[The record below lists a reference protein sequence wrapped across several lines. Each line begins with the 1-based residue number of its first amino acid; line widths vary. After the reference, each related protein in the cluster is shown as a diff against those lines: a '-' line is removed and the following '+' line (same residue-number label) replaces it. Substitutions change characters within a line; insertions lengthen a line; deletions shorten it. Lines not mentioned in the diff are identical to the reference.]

1 MISALLDDIQTNL
14 QSLTQGLDELRRDI
28 LSDPNLTISELS
40 WIPYRTTDQTE
51 LPGSVVPTPVAPDDA
66 LEILAAAVTSTLYR
80 DDQHAKS
87 TIRVAGLVGASPS
100 VIESI
105 ATVNRLKKAF
115 KDSVKQVPIRQRR
128 MLNKHLPGLSRLQAY
143 RELVSISRHPDEVHF
158 FWAANKL
165 GVARR
170 TVAVMMDELRAEKDA
185 TPSTDIDLLRAIE
198 MDIEALAGLSPHEVV
213 ARARPIRLHPQC
225 NVWIGGALAG
235 QEDAYLPVF
244 YPVDPAEKSPKVRAL
259 GESSR
264 GERQRA
270 VRSDRKLQDEP
281 LLERLDVYRYR
292 ETFRSFEEVHPCR
305 P

>member
-40 WIPYRTTDQTE
+40 WIPYRTNDQTE
-51 LPGSVVPTPVAPDDA
+51 LPGTIVPEPVDPADA
-66 LEILAAAVTSTLYR
+66 LEVLSTAVTSTLYR
-80 DDQHAKS
+80 EDQHAKS
-87 TIRVAGLVGASPS
+87 TIRVAGLVGVSPS

-115 KDSVKQVPIRQRR
+115 KDSVKEVPTRQRR
-128 MLNKHLPGLSRLQAY
+128 MLHKHLPGLSRLQAY

-158 FWAANKL
+158 FWAANKV

-170 TVAVMMDELRAEKDA
+170 TVAVMLEELRAEKDA
-185 TPSTDIDLLRAIE
+185 TPATDIDLLRAIE
-198 MDIEALAGLSPHEVV
+198 IDIDALAGLSPHEVI

-225 NVWIGGALAG
+225 NVWIEGVLAG

-244 YPVDPAEKSPKVRAL
+244 YPVDPTQNAPEVRAL

-270 VRSDRKLQDEP
+270 IRSDRKLQDEP

-292 ETFRSFEEVHPCR
+292 EAFRSFE
-305 P
+305 